1 MTICKTNTPVEEK
14 WTPSLM
20 SGVTTQHNF
29 AALNLSLVRSC
40 KEPFAQLAGRV
51 FNASQTPERNSLCAT
66 HCLGQTDLSQGLVC
80 YCVIMYFCS
89 PTT

>member
-14 WTPSLM
+14 WKPSLM